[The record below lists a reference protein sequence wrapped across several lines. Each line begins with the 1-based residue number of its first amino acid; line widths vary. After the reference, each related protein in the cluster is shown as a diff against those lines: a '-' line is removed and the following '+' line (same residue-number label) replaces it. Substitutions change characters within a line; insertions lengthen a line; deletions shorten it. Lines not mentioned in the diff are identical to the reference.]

1 MEGMF
6 NKLLDRD
13 NPEKKL
19 QKEIE
24 STQFRKQSMIAV
36 VQGETR
42 EAAQRREGL
51 FCQIGKAEYENR
63 GKLPAPV
70 HTELFTE
77 IDALTALIEEKVA
90 KIKEIE
96 SRYDEEI
103 ALLSR
108 SLHQAT
114 PIAATSFA
122 AGQHPCPK
130 CGAGY
135 EPGVDRF
142 CISCGNDLSSISIAP
157 AKTTAS
163 AGTQLFCPNC
173 GNKYT
178 AGEDMF
184 CDNCGQK
191 LD

>member
-24 STQFRKQSMIAV
+24 STQFRKQSMISV
-36 VQGETR
+36 VQGEVR
-42 EAAQRREGL
+42 EAVQKREGL
-51 FCQIGKAEYENR
+51 FCQIGKAEYENK
-63 GKLPAPV
+63 GKALALV
-70 HTELFTE
+70 HTEQFAE
-77 IDALTALIEEKVA
+77 IDALTMQIEEKVA

-108 SLHQAT
+108 SLTPSVPAT
-114 PIAATSFA
+114 VVSMAR
-122 AGQHPCPK
+122 GQRPCPK

-142 CISCGNDLSSISIAP
+142 CVSCGSDLPSTSAVP
-157 AKTTAS
+157 AETGVG
-163 AGTQLFCPNC
+163 AGAQLFCPNC
-173 GNKYT
+173 GSKYT
-178 AGEDMF
+178 AGEDLF

-191 LD
+191 LG